1 MFFFF
6 QFVPASDPSS
16 ISRLAVEA
24 SAVEALRRAEAG
36 SPGAVQMRRVR
47 RLSALDRD
55 ELRPGD
61 LHARHRER
69 PARSAD
75 RVDQSTA
82 LRPPDLAG
90 GPH

>member
-1 MFFFF
+1 M
-6 QFVPASDPSS
+6 
-16 ISRLAVEA
+16 
-24 SAVEALRRAEAG
+24 EALRRTEAG

-47 RLSALDRD
+47 GLSALDRD

-69 PARSAD
+69 PARSTD

-82 LRPPDLAG
+82 LRSPDPAG
-90 GPH
+90 RPH